1 MAASENNRQQIQT
14 NEAYEMSYLR
24 CFLIPVAITAA
35 VIWAGAVSPALA
47 AEEDVKSAETCGEF
61 GTSIE
66 FVDSPADA
74 AKKALE
80 DEKLVFVLHV
90 SGNFETPDYT

>member
-1 MAASENNRQQIQT
+1 
-14 NEAYEMSYLR
+14 MSYLR
-24 CFLIPVAITAA
+24 CFLIPTAIVATVMLA
-35 VIWAGAVSPALA
+35 VATSDASATDEIDKP
-47 AEEDVKSAETCGEF
+47 AETCGEF

-66 FVDSPADA
+66 FMDSPADA
-74 AKKALE
+74 AKKALK